1 MHLPIESFNF
11 QMLNVGLAHHN
22 GDWNWKHVSSPFT
35 RIYYVKEGEAQ
46 IHLPKQVVRLREEP
60 SYREQEISPIF
71 NELIEDCRTLT
82 AKGSKVI
89 QRSDAEAQR
98 SAITVM
104 CVILT
109 MLMNAVEKGHEE
121 ERYDNEPMC
130 MAIMDILAENVYFQ
144 QLMNVFF
151 SRNTGYDG
159 KKVIITCSDP
169 MDNNDP
175 MANMDEI
182 AKEEIEQIV
191 NHVSQLTSGLKTILK
206 AGHWEHWISVWRDIC
221 DDSELITIIK
231 KTGNPRGSDWAVNE
245 KMVFNVLGIFI
256 EVFGYKNFVSTAC
269 KAITEKNRRDYIT
282 NHAYKCGN
290 STELSTQEIHERVE
304 SIVKSKISS

>member
-1 MHLPIESFNF
+1 MVKILTTEEQHSLHHRYKQSDLYRQWAPI
-11 QMLNVGLAHHN
+11 LALLQRKN
-22 GDWNWKHVSSPFT
+22 GEMDAASIWFLAEK
-35 RIYYVKEGEAQ
+35 Q
-46 IHLPKQVVRLREEP
+46 IVRLREEP

-121 ERYDNEPMC
+121 ESFDNEPMC

-159 KKVIITCSDP
+159 KKVIITRSDP

-175 MANMDEI
+175 LANMDEI
-182 AKEEIEQIV
+182 SKEEVEQIV
-191 NHVSQLTSGLKTILK
+191 NLVSQMTSGLKAILK
-206 AGHWEHWISVWRDIC
+206 VGHWEHWISVWRDIC
-221 DDSELITIIK
+221 NNSELITILK
-231 KTGNPRGSDWAVNE
+231 QTNRPRGSEWPVNE

-256 EVFGYKNFVSTAC
+256 EAFEYNL
-269 KAITEKNRRDYIT
+269 N
-282 NHAYKCGN
+282 
-290 STELSTQEIHERVE
+290 
-304 SIVKSKISS
+304 ISY